1 MRALLLS
8 TLVLFTGCGGLL
20 QVQVELERLCVTR
33 ADALSIP
40 ALPTGGALSV
50 SGAISAPAGAGLD
63 VELRFDSLELRNPR
77 GAVDFAFLDDAALY
91 DAGGGTPIP
100 AAALR
105 RSTAGEPPSVRLEA
119 APAPEGTAP
128 GDDRFDY
135 LLSVVVKA
143 LAAPVTADL
152 EVCARV
158 HGRYAAL

>member
-1 MRALLLS
+1 MRALVLS
-8 TLVLFTGCGGLL
+8 AVVLFTGCGGLL
-20 QVQVELERLCVTR
+20 QVQVEIERLCVTR
-33 ADALSIP
+33 GDALSIP

-50 SGAISAPAGAGLD
+50 SGAISAPAGGALD
-63 VELRFDSLELRNPR
+63 LELRFDSLELRNPR
-77 GAVDFAFLDDAALY
+77 GAADFAFLGDAALY
-91 DAGGGTPIP
+91 DDGRAVPIP
-100 AAALR
+100 VASLR
-105 RSTAGEPPSVRLEA
+105 RSGAGEPPSVRLEA

-135 LLSVVVKA
+135 LLSVVVNA